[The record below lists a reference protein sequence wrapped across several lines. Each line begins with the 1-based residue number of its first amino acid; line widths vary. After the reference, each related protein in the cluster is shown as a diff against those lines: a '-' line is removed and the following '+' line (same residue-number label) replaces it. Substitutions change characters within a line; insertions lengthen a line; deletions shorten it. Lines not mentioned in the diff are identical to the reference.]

1 MNRYTRVQGSKTIL
15 YIISMDTSHY
25 VFAKTHRMCIP
36 RVNSNVNYELRV
48 MICQCSFINHNKYAT
63 LLQDIVSGEAVYF
76 SGEGGVI
83 DFYGII

>member
-1 MNRYTRVQGSKTIL
+1 MIGVY
-15 YIISMDTSHY
+15 HY
-25 VFAKTHRMCIP
+25 KFVKTHRITTP
-36 RVNSNVNYELRV
+36 RMKHNVNYELRV